1 MIENNEKQKII
12 LPQYILI
19 TLYTFTCVLQIAMFV
34 YLHIFKYSIQRT
46 DFNLIKLLLWNRY
59 KLGIYDY
66 FYNFMELELSASH
79 RQLLWAPPACWE
91 RLRDLSAETSQI

>member
-34 YLHIFKYSIQRT
+34 YLHIFKYSIQT
-46 DFNLIKLLLWNRY
+46 D
-59 KLGIYDY
+59 
-66 FYNFMELELSASH
+66 
-79 RQLLWAPPACWE
+79 
-91 RLRDLSAETSQI
+91 RLQPYQVTPLKSLQTRHL